1 MDITDQVQDSVAKA
15 KEKVLEDLDFMN
27 LGKTR
32 AVFFIQQTDTLLL
45 RPVCVHLYIQIAF
58 YF

>member
-32 AVFFIQQTDTLLL
+32 AVFFIHKYVKFRHSITKA
-45 RPVCVHLYIQIAF
+45 YISI
-58 YF
+58 